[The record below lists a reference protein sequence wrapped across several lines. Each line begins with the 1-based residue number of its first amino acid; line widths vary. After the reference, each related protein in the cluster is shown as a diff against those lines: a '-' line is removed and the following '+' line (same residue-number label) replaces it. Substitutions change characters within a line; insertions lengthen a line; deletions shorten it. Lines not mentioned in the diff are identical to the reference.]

1 MRGKRKKN
9 NKKTFR
15 AGQRF
20 FWLNCFW
27 LVKKDDRNWTLA
39 ALDGISY
46 NNHSS
51 RLAAFLTILQHCMDI
66 VLCSSPGMRCLM
78 FLLKWWPEKTESQSL
93 CCKVTNKPPVC
104 RALLLK
110 KWMLILKTAWT
121 ERDASSKSLSGP
133 YVFFIVLKSSRNF
146 TLTRVSGFK
155 QLTARP

>member
-1 MRGKRKKN
+1 MRGKKN

-66 VLCSSPGMRCLM
+66 VLLCASPGMGCLM

-93 CCKVTNKPPVC
+93 CCKVTNK
-104 RALLLK
+104 
-110 KWMLILKTAWT
+110 
-121 ERDASSKSLSGP
+121 SKSIAIKKNWCWFWKRHEENAMHRAKACRVPTLFSS
-133 YVFFIVLKSSRNF
+133 FLKVPAISLWLEFPGLNS
-146 TLTRVSGFK
+146 
-155 QLTARP
+155 